1 MGNTSTLNVL
11 DTESNI
17 TPESQE
23 TFTRLKCG
31 MFCDDLLKSIHSNK
45 EINWSF
51 PPAFVNGSIGF
62 NFLKCKEYQEIEHKI
77 KKITYSPSDLTYPYN
92 RYYTITSKDECVSIS
107 LGD

>member
-1 MGNTSTLNVL
+1 
-11 DTESNI
+11 
-17 TPESQE
+17 
-23 TFTRLKCG
+23 
-31 MFCDDLLKSIHSNK
+31 
-45 EINWSF
+45 
-51 PPAFVNGSIGF
+51 VNGSIGF